1 MSKAFYTTFT
11 FEPSSVKYG
20 WKYGGYAKCIVSNYN
35 NGEGSV
41 KFTQFGNT
49 KKDAEE
55 KLLSFISNNNTIEI
69 KCVGESFN
77 NL

>member
-1 MSKAFYTTFT
+1 MSKVFYTTFT

-20 WKYGGYAKCIVSNYN
+20 WKYGGHAKSIVSNYK
-35 NGEGSV
+35 NGEGKI

-49 KKDAEE
+49 QKDAEE
-55 KLLSFISNNNTIEI
+55 KLLSFISIDGKIETE
-69 KCVGESFN
+69 CVGESFD